1 MPSVASHARATP
13 ANGLANVQLRRAA
26 NAQSAD
32 RAANADP
39 RRNHATVLPRKA
51 VSVKRATRAALAVE
65 LQCT

>member
-1 MPSVASHARATP
+1 MPSVVSHARATP
-13 ANGLANVQLRRAA
+13 ANGLASARLRRVA

-39 RRNHATVLPRKA
+39 RRNHATVLPRRA